1 VNKKQLST
9 IAVGIIAA
17 TQAHGAGF
25 QVAEHSATGLGRA
38 YSGEA
43 AIADNASTLARNPA
57 NMMLLEK
64 RQVSGAIHIVDPHI
78 RIKDKTNN
86 EEAKDVAPV
95 KVVPAFY
102 YVSPQTDKWSW
113 GVGLYTTYGVATDYP
128 DDMQIGDIA
137 GHTDLLTTNLNP
149 ALAYQVNDKWSVGA
163 GLSLVYAKAELTRYK
178 GALAAGLGGD
188 KRDNLLSLKGDAVGY
203 GFNAGTT
210 YHFNDDHR
218 IGFGY
223 RSEVALEFE
232 DGDLNSYDTGIST
245 PPKVDG
251 DLELDLPEI
260 YEVSGFH
267 QLTDDFAMHYSW
279 KRTGWRSFKELK
291 ATSSQC
297 NNGTPNQCFYKDEQY
312 KDNVRLSLG
321 GTYQFNDAWTG
332 RAGIAFDEKAGK
344 ATLSIP
350 DSDRYWYSTG
360 FTYQYNADLTIDAA
374 ITWIRS
380 RDGNFKETNG
390 LGQDIEISSKGDA
403 YLSAVQLNYT
413 F

>member
-1 VNKKQLST
+1 
-9 IAVGIIAA
+9 
-17 TQAHGAGF
+17 
-25 QVAEHSATGLGRA
+25 
-38 YSGEA
+38 
-43 AIADNASTLARNPA
+43 
-57 NMMLLEK
+57 MMLLEK

-102 YVSPQTDKWSW
+102 YVSPQTDKWAW

-128 DDMQIGDIA
+128 DDIQVGDIA
-137 GHTDLLTTNLNP
+137 GHTDLITTNLNP
-149 ALAYQVNDKWSVGA
+149 ALAYQVNDHWSVGA
-163 GLSLVYAKAELTRYK
+163 GLSLVYAKAEITRYK
-178 GALAAGLGGD
+178 GALAAALGGN
-188 KRDNLLSLKGDAVGY
+188 KRDTLLSLKGDAFGY
-203 GFNAGTT
+203 GFNVGTT

-218 IGFGY
+218 IGFAY
-223 RSEVALEFE
+223 RSEVAIEFE
-232 DGDLNSYDTGIST
+232 DGDLNSYDTGVST
-245 PPKVDG
+245 PQKVDG

-267 QLTDDFAMHYSW
+267 QLTDEFAMHYSW
-279 KRTGWRSFKELK
+279 KRTGWRAFKELK

-297 NNGTPNQCFYKDEQY
+297 NDGTANQCFYKDEQY

-321 GTYQFNDAWTG
+321 GTYQFNDTWTG
-332 RAGIAFDEKAGK
+332 RVGVAFDEKAGK

-403 YLSAVQLNYT
+403 YLSAVQVNYT